1 MIMKK
6 TPEIRFPNYTEPW
19 EQRKLVELYESAC
32 SGGTPTSSVEGYYD
46 GNIPFL
52 GISDIDGRIIKDTKK
67 HISEEGLNNSSAVMI
82 PQGTISLAMYASVG
96 KVGITGIPMATSQAF
111 YNMTFSSI
119 PTRDY
124 VYTVLEKM
132 EYFSEWEPM
141 ISTGTQR
148 NLNAD
153 KVKNLVI
160 RVPSEEER
168 KQIGLFF
175 QNLDNTINLHQ
186 REIEQLRVLKR
197 GLLQKMFPKEGQ
209 LTPEIRFP
217 GFTEAWKQRKLGELY
232 IERNERGNENLQIL
246 SVSIHTGVSDG
257 ALDEE
262 TLGKFVK
269 RSEDKTTYKHVYA
282 GDLIFNMM
290 RAWQG
295 AIGVAKSEGMISPA
309 YISAIPNDEVY
320 PLFMDYALRR
330 DSAISEINN
339 LSYGVTDFRKRLYWD
354 SFVKVGCM
362 IPSVDEQRKIYVFFK
377 NLDNLIALHQRKSD
391 KLNNL
396 KRGLLQKMFV

>member
-1 MIMKK
+1 MK
-6 TPEIRFPNYTEPW
+6 TVPEIRFPEYTEPW
-19 EQRKLVELYESAC
+19 EQRKLNQLADY
-32 SGGTPTSSVEGYYD
+32 TSSSLTAKDANEDGLYDLYDANSIIGKTDAMAMLDNYITIIKDGAGVGRIRKLPKNTMFIGTMGAITTKENDLDFIYSLLERTDLTKEVTGSTIPHIYFKDYGSQHYYVPSID
-46 GNIPFL
+46 EQRMIGGFF
-52 GISDIDGRIIKDTKK
+52 SDIDN
-67 HISEEGLNNSSAVMI
+67 L
-82 PQGTISLAMYASVG
+82 
-96 KVGITGIPMATSQAF
+96 IT
-111 YNMTFSSI
+111 
-119 PTRDY
+119 
-124 VYTVLEKM
+124 
-132 EYFSEWEPM
+132 
-141 ISTGTQR
+141 
-148 NLNAD
+148 
-153 KVKNLVI
+153 
-160 RVPSEEER
+160 
-168 KQIGLFF
+168 
-175 QNLDNTINLHQ
+175 LHQ
-186 REIEQLRVLKR
+186 RESEQLRVLKR
-197 GLLQKMFPKEGQ
+197 GLLQKMFPREGQ

-232 IERNERGNENLQIL
+232 IERNERGNESLQIL

-262 TLGKFVK
+262 TLGKVVK
-269 RSEDKTTYKHVYA
+269 RSEDKTTYKHVYV
-282 GDLIFNMM
+282 GDLVFNMM

-377 NLDNLIALHQRKSD
+377 NLDNLIALHQREHN
-391 KLNNL
+391 KLSVL
-396 KRGLLQKMFV
+396 KHGLLQKMFV